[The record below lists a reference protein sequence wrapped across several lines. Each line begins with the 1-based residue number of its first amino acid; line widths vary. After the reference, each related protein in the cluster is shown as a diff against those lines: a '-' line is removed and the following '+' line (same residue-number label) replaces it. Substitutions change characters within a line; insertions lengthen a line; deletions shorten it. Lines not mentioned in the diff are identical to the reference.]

1 MKTLRIPLLASLEGN
16 DLDTALELE
25 GARFSLD
32 QCNWPDKF
40 PYAPFCCGRMA
51 RTEDSLVVDFRV
63 SGLDLRVQNLEDG
76 GRSWED
82 SCCELFLQRPGAA
95 EYVNFEVNAAGKMTA
110 ARGTGRG
117 DRKSLTPEEFGQIVR
132 MASIEG
138 PQDYAGGVW
147 TWRVIL
153 MIPLELMGLDPDDL
167 PELSEDEKA
176 DIQKKRAKVVFE
188 AGNITGIIVGTV
200 LVLLLVTILFSM
212 AYFVRSDITRIFTL
226 FRIQF

>member
-25 GARFSLD
+25 GARFSVD

-153 MIPLELMGLDPDDL
+153 MIPFELMGLDPDDL
-167 PELSEDEKA
+167 PESL
-176 DIQKKRAKVVFE
+176 R
-188 AGNITGIIVGTV
+188 GNIYKCGDLTAHPHFLSWAPIGTPEPDFHRPEYFGEF
-200 LVLLLVTILFSM
+200 LLN
-212 AYFVRSDITRIFTL
+212 
-226 FRIQF
+226 

>member
-1 MKTLRIPLLASLEGN
+1 MKTLRIPLLASLEGT

-25 GARFSLD
+25 GARFSVD

-153 MIPLELMGLDPDDL
+153 MIPFELMGLDPDDL
-167 PELSEDEKA
+167 PESL
-176 DIQKKRAKVVFE
+176 R
-188 AGNITGIIVGTV
+188 GNIYKCGDLTAHPHFLSWAPIGTPEPDFHRPEYFGEF
-200 LVLLLVTILFSM
+200 LLN
-212 AYFVRSDITRIFTL
+212 
-226 FRIQF
+226 

>member
-1 MKTLRIPLLASLEGN
+1 MKTLRIPLLASLEET

-25 GARFSLD
+25 GTRFSVD

-51 RTEDSLVVDFRV
+51 RTEDALVVDFRV

-153 MIPLELMGLDPDDL
+153 MIPFELIGLDPDDL
-167 PELSEDEKA
+167 PESL
-176 DIQKKRAKVVFE
+176 R
-188 AGNITGIIVGTV
+188 GNIYKCGDLTAHPHFLSWAPIGTPEPDFHRPEYFGEF
-200 LVLLLVTILFSM
+200 LLN
-212 AYFVRSDITRIFTL
+212 
-226 FRIQF
+226 

>member
-1 MKTLRIPLLASLEGN
+1 MKTLRIPLLASLEGT

-25 GARFSLD
+25 GARFSVD

-138 PQDYAGGVW
+138 PQDYACGVW

-167 PELSEDEKA
+167 PESL
-176 DIQKKRAKVVFE
+176 R
-188 AGNITGIIVGTV
+188 GNIYKCGDLTAHPHFLSWAPIGTPEPDFHRPEYFGEF
-200 LVLLLVTILFSM
+200 LLN
-212 AYFVRSDITRIFTL
+212 
-226 FRIQF
+226 

>member
-153 MIPLELMGLDPDDL
+153 MIPFELMGLDPDDL
-167 PELSEDEKA
+167 PESL
-176 DIQKKRAKVVFE
+176 R
-188 AGNITGIIVGTV
+188 GNIYKCGDLTAHPHFLSWAPIGTPEPDFHRPEYFGEF
-200 LVLLLVTILFSM
+200 LLN
-212 AYFVRSDITRIFTL
+212 
-226 FRIQF
+226 

>member
-1 MKTLRIPLLASLEGN
+1 MKTLRIPLLASLEET

-153 MIPLELMGLDPDDL
+153 MIPFELMGLDPDDL
-167 PELSEDEKA
+167 PESL
-176 DIQKKRAKVVFE
+176 R
-188 AGNITGIIVGTV
+188 GNIYKCGDLTAHPHFLSWAPIGTPEPDFHRPEYFGEF
-200 LVLLLVTILFSM
+200 LLN
-212 AYFVRSDITRIFTL
+212 
-226 FRIQF
+226 

>member
-1 MKTLRIPLLASLEGN
+1 MKTLRIPLLASLEGT

-25 GARFSLD
+25 GARFSVD

-147 TWRVIL
+147 TWCVIL
-153 MIPLELMGLDPDDL
+153 MIPFELMGLDPDDL
-167 PELSEDEKA
+167 PESL
-176 DIQKKRAKVVFE
+176 R
-188 AGNITGIIVGTV
+188 GNIYKCGDLTAHPHFLSWAPIGTPEPDFHRPEYFGEF
-200 LVLLLVTILFSM
+200 LLN
-212 AYFVRSDITRIFTL
+212 
-226 FRIQF
+226 

>member
-1 MKTLRIPLLASLEGN
+1 MKTLRIPLLASLEET

-25 GARFSLD
+25 GARFSVD

-95 EYVNFEVNAAGKMTA
+95 EYVNFEVNATGKMTA

-153 MIPLELMGLDPDDL
+153 MIPFELMGLDPDDL
-167 PELSEDEKA
+167 PESL
-176 DIQKKRAKVVFE
+176 R
-188 AGNITGIIVGTV
+188 GNIYKCGDLTAHPHFLSWAPIGTPEPDFHRPEYFGEF
-200 LVLLLVTILFSM
+200 LLN
-212 AYFVRSDITRIFTL
+212 
-226 FRIQF
+226 

>member
-1 MKTLRIPLLASLEGN
+1 MKTLRIPLLASLEGT

-25 GARFSLD
+25 GARFSVD
-32 QCNWPDKF
+32 QCNWPDQF

-153 MIPLELMGLDPDDL
+153 LIPFELIGLDPENL
-167 PELSEDEKA
+167 PESL
-176 DIQKKRAKVVFE
+176 R
-188 AGNITGIIVGTV
+188 GNIYKCGDLTAHPHFLSWAPIGTPEPDFHRPEYFGEFV
-200 LVLLLVTILFSM
+200 L
-212 AYFVRSDITRIFTL
+212 A
-226 FRIQF
+226 

>member
-1 MKTLRIPLLASLEGN
+1 MKTLRIPLLASLEGT

-25 GARFSLD
+25 GARFSVD

-167 PELSEDEKA
+167 PESL
-176 DIQKKRAKVVFE
+176 R
-188 AGNITGIIVGTV
+188 GNIYKCGDLTAHPHFLSWAPIGTPEPDFHRPEYFGEF
-200 LVLLLVTILFSM
+200 LLN
-212 AYFVRSDITRIFTL
+212 
-226 FRIQF
+226 

>member
-1 MKTLRIPLLASLEGN
+1 MKTLRIPLLASLEGT

-25 GARFSLD
+25 GARFSVD

-76 GRSWED
+76 GHSWED

-110 ARGTGRG
+110 ARGTGRV

-153 MIPLELMGLDPDDL
+153 LIPFELIGLDPENL
-167 PELSEDEKA
+167 PESL
-176 DIQKKRAKVVFE
+176 R
-188 AGNITGIIVGTV
+188 GNIYKCGDLTAHPHFLSWAPVGTPAPDFHRPEYFGEF
-200 LVLLLVTILFSM
+200 LLK
-212 AYFVRSDITRIFTL
+212 
-226 FRIQF
+226 